1 MPLLSDWAGEA
12 TRGFGLAHT
21 VRGLEDVAR
30 RAVFLVDEGGT
41 VSAAWA
47 YEPGE
52 LPNLDEILAVARG
65 S

>member
-1 MPLLSDWAGEA
+1 MLTDRSRAAPP
-12 TRGFGLAHT
+12 RVGLAHT
-21 VRGLEDVAR
+21 VRELEDVAR